1 MSLQS
6 EPQVLEQA
14 KQLWVLELP
23 GPGRPSQDS
32 EPEPRLWVQERGPQA
47 SMLSRHDNQ
56 LRKLSQL
63 YP

>member
-1 MSLQS
+1 MPS

-32 EPEPRLWVQERGPQA
+32 EPAQRLSVLERGPQQA
-47 SMLSRHDNQ
+47 SMPFRHDNQ
-56 LRKLSQL
+56 LRKPSQL